1 METNASITKVAT
13 NAHDALDRAAGAA
26 TGAAETAARKAGPA
40 IDRAAEVA
48 HRAVDKAAGIA
59 TPAADWVSTKT
70 DVLREAPQRLARE
83 GREIVV
89 NNPWKAVG
97 AAVLLGLLVGRI
109 LR

>member
-1 METNASITKVAT
+1 METNASITRVAT

-26 TGAAETAARKAGPA
+26 ADAAEAAARRAAPV
-40 IDRAAEVA
+40 IDRATEVA
-48 HRAVDKAAGIA
+48 HRAVDRAAGIA
-59 TPAADWVSTKT
+59 TPAADWVSMKT

-83 GREIVV
+83 SREMVV
-89 NNPWKAVG
+89 NHPWKAVG